1 MDVNATRM
9 ELLNLKRRLSVAERG
24 HTLLKQKQD
33 ELLRVIQ
40 ETLKKLADLR
50 ERVEEQLQ
58 KALRRFFMA
67 RAYQDRKSFE
77 SSFLLLD
84 TDIELSM
91 GMKKVMNVSIPEYRK
106 KIEGHLL
113 SYGFATT
120 SPTLDKALK
129 DLMDVFEKLIELAEL
144 EKRIALLSE
153 EMEKTRRRVNAL
165 EYILIPELEENVR
178 YINMKLAERERE
190 TNSRLMRIKDV
201 IRG

>member
-58 KALRRFFMA
+58 KALRWFFMA